1 MPKVVVAGAPRRACV
16 SGGHGKS
23 ARPRVRER
31 RWAGAAGL
39 TSKQMLGIAQP
50 RLGSCQYTAKSVID
64 FLFVVAVGFSDV
76 IALLTGSFDKPDWF
90 PVRVEN

>member
-1 MPKVVVAGAPRRACV
+1 
-16 SGGHGKS
+16 
-23 ARPRVRER
+23 
-31 RWAGAAGL
+31 
-39 TSKQMLGIAQP
+39 MLGIAQP